1 MRNLKTCL
9 IGFTYILMLQQFTF
23 ARQIKPV
30 EKQALNKVLTE
41 LAIQHH
47 INFLYEETSIKQK
60 VVTYHAAADK
70 GKPIDEVLNKLL
82 LPLNLSWFKVD
93 AKNYSIFITPKKQD
107 SPVTGIEMKA
117 GIRDSSK
124 VEKVSGSVLDENGK
138 PLEYTTVTLLQAVDS
153 SFVVHSLTDLEGV
166 FSFPSVRTGTY
177 MLKISSLGH
186 QAYLSKAFKVASGTT
201 KMDIP
206 PIAMKT
212 ANKTLKE
219 VQVIASKALV
229 ETKSDRF
236 IFNVENSA
244 MAVGNSLQL
253 LRSAPFV
260 RVSAENSLSLQGKKT
275 LVLIDNKP
283 VPEVALEN
291 ILLTMPAGNI
301 EKIELITQPSAK
313 YDASYGA
320 VINIITKK
328 SQVEGLT
335 ANLRAD
341 GSAGNYANG
350 SVNAGATYKHKNFTI
365 YANSGLNK
373 GDSYFSIESERF
385 QDPTDPSYYLTNNWT
400 RLSHNKIYTFQTNM
414 ELQLG
419 KNQTVG
425 LFIDLSDVEFKG
437 PWTTTNGFGR
447 KNGKLDSVLYTD
459 ASFNQKGN
467 SQTYNIN
474 YHLLSD
480 SGKNELTVLGTF
492 TPWQRD
498 LRQSFPSTLYDG
510 NGQVVKTPPLYQMQ
524 NKGDIDVFI
533 AQADYAHQFKKQWA
547 FETGLKFQHTNS
559 RTIVNYEDY
568 KTGQL
573 QLDPN
578 FSNDNSLKESI
589 TGIYGTLTKDWKND
603 KLQLGFRAEVSN
615 VDFEGNFKQR
625 KYNFF
630 PTLLYQH
637 TINKDFN
644 LSASYKKTIRR
655 PAYTD
660 LVPYSVFLNQYSIE
674 QGNPEMVP
682 QFDHT
687 YTLTANIQKLNV
699 SLSYTAID
707 GMIGLFPSQ
716 QDYLTKVTYYKRQNL
731 KKASTVALYL
741 FYPYQINDWWETM
754 NSGTPIGRNSAEGVV
769 LGTNHKLAAF
779 YSDFRT
785 AQIFKITKDLKL
797 QIDAYFWTKYTQDLG
812 SYQGNKNIDASFLIN
827 LWNGNG
833 QLRLAGNELVFRRND
848 YLLKRDY
855 GTFRSAERIHTDS
868 RRVFV
873 GFTYK
878 FGKSRIV
885 KPDSKLGNEDAM
897 KRI

>member
-1 MRNLKTCL
+1 
-9 IGFTYILMLQQFTF
+9 MLQSFAF

-30 EKQALNKVLTE
+30 EKQSQTVEKQALNKILNELTV
-41 LAIQHH
+41 QHQ
-47 INFLYEETSIKQK
+47 INFLYEEASLKQK
-60 VVTYHAAADK
+60 MVAYNAAADK
-70 GKPIDEVLNKLL
+70 GKSIAEVLNGLL

-93 AKNYSIFITPKKQD
+93 AKNYSIFITPKKHTAPD
-107 SPVTGIEMKA
+107 KSIEMKA
-117 GIRDSSK
+117 VNRDSSK
-124 VEKVSGSVLDENGK
+124 VEKVAGSVLDENGK
-138 PLEYTTVTLLQAVDS
+138 PLEYTTVILLQAVDS
-153 SFVVHSLTDLEGV
+153 TFVIQSLTDLQGV
-166 FSFPSVRTGTY
+166 FAFPAIKPGTY
-177 MLKISSLGH
+177 MLKVSSLGH
-186 QAYLSKAFKVASGTT
+186 QAYFSKAFNVGAGTAAVV
-201 KMDIP
+201 IP
-206 PIAMKT
+206 PIAMKA

-219 VQVIASKALV
+219 VRVVARKPLV

-244 MAVGNSLQL
+244 MAVGNSLQV

-260 RVSAENSLSLQGKKT
+260 KVSTDNSLTLQGKRT
-275 LVLIDNKP
+275 MVLIDNKP

-301 EKIELITQPSAK
+301 EKIELITQPSAR

-328 SQVEGLT
+328 SQIEGVT
-335 ANLRAD
+335 GNLRAD
-341 GSAGNYANG
+341 GSAGNYATG
-350 SVNAGATYKHKNFTI
+350 SVNAGATYKRKNFTI
-365 YANSGLNK
+365 YANAGLNR
-373 GDSYFSIESERF
+373 GDNYFSIESERF

-419 KNQTVG
+419 KNQTLG
-425 LFIDLSDVEFKG
+425 LFMDLSDVVFKG

-467 SQTYNIN
+467 AQTYNIN

-510 NGQVVKTPPLYQMQ
+510 NGQVIKNPPLYQMQ
-524 NKGDIDVFI
+524 NKGDIEVFI
-533 AQADYAHQFKKQWA
+533 AQADYSHQFKKQWT
-547 FETGLKFQHTNS
+547 FETGLKYQHTNS
-559 RTIVNYEDY
+559 KTIVNYEDY

-573 QLDPN
+573 EIDPN
-578 FSNDNSLKESI
+578 FSSNNSLKESI
-589 TGIYGTLTKDWKND
+589 TGAYGTLTKDWKND
-603 KLQLGFRAEVSN
+603 QLQLGFRAEVSD

-630 PTLLYQH
+630 PTLRYQH

-644 LSASYKKTIRR
+644 LSGSYKKTIRR

-687 YTLTANIQKLNV
+687 YTLSANLHKLNI
-699 SLSYTAID
+699 SLSYTDIE

-716 QDYLTKVTYYKRQNL
+716 QDYATKVTYYKRQNL

-741 FYPYQINDWWETM
+741 FYPYQINEWWETM
-754 NSGTPIGRNSAEGVV
+754 NSGTPIGHNSAEGVV
-769 LGTNHKLAAF
+769 LGTSHKLAAF

-812 SYQGNKNIDASFLIN
+812 SYQGNKNIDASFLLN

-833 QLRLAGNELVFRRND
+833 QLRIAGNELVFRRND

-878 FGKSRIV
+878 FGKSRIA

-897 KRI
+897 KRL